1 LLIAGLNLVASLRYF
16 RLLRRATCFFALAAA
31 QGTALR
37 VTESAARALTL
48 RMVRTRSQRAAM
60 LLRLPTDVLFKI
72 ASHVVAPDLVVAAG
86 KSLEART
93 ALRKGTDAAE
103 RSRFGG
109 IGLTIK
115 EAEHRLRGPY
125 MLNEDLEASDLET
138 RRAAGFALLK
148 AIRVTYRDDELAIA
162 LIAYGA
168 DVNATSPRFGYT
180 LLHMAYKA
188 SFTLRLARILIAA
201 GADLDARCGAPNGA
215 GLSPL
220 AWCIE
225 CGEGTERSYALASFF
240 IEQGCDV
247 VQADA
252 DFAHQTEHASLL
264 AALEGQPTTPAKT
277 RLMESISLSL
287 ETAEPARRQA
297 AVDAARRLPTQFG
310 PTATAAHGL
319 M

>member
-1 LLIAGLNLVASLRYF
+1 MRKH
-16 RLLRRATCFFALAAA
+16 
-31 QGTALR
+31 
-37 VTESAARALTL
+37 
-48 RMVRTRSQRAAM
+48 SQRAHAAM
-60 LLRLPTDVLFKI
+60 LLRLPSDMLLKI
-72 ASHVVAPDLVVAAG
+72 ASHVVAPGLVVAAG
-86 KSLEART
+86 KNLEART

-115 EAEHRLRGPY
+115 EAEHRLCGTY

-148 AIRVTYRDDELAIA
+148 AIRVTYPDDELAIA

-247 VQADA
+247 VQAD
-252 DFAHQTEHASLL
+252 FAHQTEHASLL

-310 PTATAAHGL
+310 PTVTTAPL

>member
-1 LLIAGLNLVASLRYF
+1 
-16 RLLRRATCFFALAAA
+16 
-31 QGTALR
+31 
-37 VTESAARALTL
+37 
-48 RMVRTRSQRAAM
+48 M

-86 KSLEART
+86 KNLEART

-109 IGLTIK
+109 AIGFTVR
-115 EAEHRLRGPY
+115 EAEHRLRTQYTGV
-125 MLNEDLEASDLET
+125 LENNDLVS
-138 RRAAGFALLK
+138 RHAAGLALVMK
-148 AIRVTYRDDELAIA
+148 TTWDNDESFGIHEELAKT

-168 DVNATSPRFGYT
+168 DVNVKENSGRDVGYI
-180 LLHMAYKA
+180 LLHVAYHA
-188 SFTLRLARILIAA
+188 DDPVAFARILLAA
-201 GADLDARCGAPNGA
+201 GANIDARATPPNAA

-220 AWCIE
+220 AWSID
-225 CGEGTERSYALASFF
+225 CGRGTERSYALASLL

-310 PTATAAHGL
+310 PTVTTAPL

>member
-1 LLIAGLNLVASLRYF
+1 
-16 RLLRRATCFFALAAA
+16 
-31 QGTALR
+31 
-37 VTESAARALTL
+37 
-48 RMVRTRSQRAAM
+48 MVRTRSQRAAN

-72 ASHVVAPDLVVAAG
+72 ASHVVAPGLVVAAS
-86 KSLEART
+86 KNLEART

-115 EAEHRLRGPY
+115 EAEHDLRGPY
-125 MLNEDLEASDLET
+125 MLNGPANYLEASDLET
-138 RRAAGFALLK
+138 RRAAGLALLK
-148 AIRVTYRDDELAIA
+148 AIPYPDDELAIA

-168 DVNATSPRFGYT
+168 DVNATHRGIGHT
-180 LLHMAYKA
+180 LLHMAHEA
-188 SFTLRLARILIAA
+188 RNPTRLACILIAA
-201 GADLDARCGAPNGA
+201 GADLDARCRAPNAA

-220 AWCIE
+220 SWSIE
-225 CGEGTERSYALASFF
+225 CGEGTERSYALASFL

-252 DFAHQTEHASLL
+252 DFAYQNEHASLI
-264 AALEGQPTTPAKT
+264 AALEDHPTTPAKT

-297 AVDAARRLPTQFG
+297 ATDAARRLPTQSG
-310 PTATAAHGL
+310 PNAVEAHSGFDSDAHSDY
-319 M
+319 

>member
-1 LLIAGLNLVASLRYF
+1 
-16 RLLRRATCFFALAAA
+16 
-31 QGTALR
+31 
-37 VTESAARALTL
+37 
-48 RMVRTRSQRAAM
+48 M

-86 KSLEART
+86 KNLEART
-93 ALRKGTDAAE
+93 ALRKGTDE

-115 EAEHRLRGPY
+115 EAEHRLCGTY

-148 AIRVTYRDDELAIA
+148 AIRVTYPDDELAIA

-188 SFTLRLARILIAA
+188 SFTLRRARILIAA

-225 CGEGTERSYALASFF
+225 CGEGTERSYALASFL

-264 AALEGQPTTPAKT
+264 AALDDLPTTPAKT

-297 AVDAARRLPTQFG
+297 AVDAARILPTQFG
-310 PTATAAHGL
+310 PNAVNALGIGDPDSSGSESD
-319 M
+319 

>member
-1 LLIAGLNLVASLRYF
+1 
-16 RLLRRATCFFALAAA
+16 
-31 QGTALR
+31 
-37 VTESAARALTL
+37 
-48 RMVRTRSQRAAM
+48 MVRTRSQRAAM

-72 ASHVVAPDLVVAAG
+72 ASHVVAPGLVVAAG
-86 KSLEART
+86 KNLEART

-109 IGLTIK
+109 IDLTIK
-115 EAEHRLRGPY
+115 EAEHRLRG
-125 MLNEDLEASDLET
+125 LEASDLET

-148 AIRVTYRDDELAIA
+148 AIRVPYPDDELAIA

-310 PTATAAHGL
+310 PTATAAPL

>member
-1 LLIAGLNLVASLRYF
+1 
-16 RLLRRATCFFALAAA
+16 
-31 QGTALR
+31 
-37 VTESAARALTL
+37 
-48 RMVRTRSQRAAM
+48 MVRTRSQRAAM

-72 ASHVVAPDLVVAAG
+72 ASHVVAPGLIVAAG
-86 KSLEART
+86 KNLEART

-109 IGLTIK
+109 IDLTIK
-115 EAEHRLRGPY
+115 EAEHRLRGPSL
-125 MLNEDLEASDLET
+125 LNEDMEASDLET

-220 AWCIE
+220 SWCIE
-225 CGEGTERSYALASFF
+225 CGRGAEPSYALASFL
-240 IEQGCDV
+240 IERGCDV

-287 ETAEPARRQA
+287 ETAEPARHQA

>member
-1 LLIAGLNLVASLRYF
+1 
-16 RLLRRATCFFALAAA
+16 
-31 QGTALR
+31 
-37 VTESAARALTL
+37 
-48 RMVRTRSQRAAM
+48 M

-138 RRAAGFALLK
+138 RRAAGVALLK
-148 AIRVTYRDDELAIA
+148 AIPDDELAIA

-168 DVNATSPRFGYT
+168 EVNATATMIEYT
-180 LLHMAYKA
+180 ILHMVYKA
-188 SFTLRLARILIAA
+188 RDPPRLARILIAA
-201 GADLDARCGAPNGA
+201 GADLDARCRAPNGA

-225 CGEGTERSYALASFF
+225 CGEGTERSYALASLL

-310 PTATAAHGL
+310 PTVTTAPL

>member
-1 LLIAGLNLVASLRYF
+1 
-16 RLLRRATCFFALAAA
+16 
-31 QGTALR
+31 
-37 VTESAARALTL
+37 
-48 RMVRTRSQRAAM
+48 MVRTHSQRAHAAM
-60 LLRLPTDVLFKI
+60 LLRLPSDMLLKI
-72 ASHVVAPDLVVAAG
+72 ASHVVSPDLVVAAG
-86 KSLEART
+86 KNLEART

-109 IGLTIK
+109 IDLTIK
-115 EAEHRLRGPY
+115 EAEHRLRGPSL
-125 MLNEDLEASDLET
+125 LNEDLEASDLET

-148 AIRVTYRDDELAIA
+148 AIRVTYPDDELAIA

-201 GADLDARCGAPNGA
+201 GADLDARCRAPNSA

-220 AWCIE
+220 TWSID
-225 CGEGTERSYALASFF
+225 CGSGTERSYALASFL
-240 IEQGCDV
+240 IEQGCDI

-252 DFAHQTEHASLL
+252 DFAHQSEHESLL
-264 AALEGQPTTPAKT
+264 AALDDHPTTPAKT

-297 AVDAARRLPTQFG
+297 AADAARSLPTQFG
-310 PTATAAHGL
+310 PDAVGMHSGFDSDAYSDY
-319 M
+319 

>member
-1 LLIAGLNLVASLRYF
+1 
-16 RLLRRATCFFALAAA
+16 
-31 QGTALR
+31 
-37 VTESAARALTL
+37 
-48 RMVRTRSQRAAM
+48 MVRTHSQRAHAAM
-60 LLRLPTDVLFKI
+60 LLRLPSDMLLKI
-72 ASHVVAPDLVVAAG
+72 ASHVVSPDLVVAAG
-86 KSLEART
+86 KNLEART

-109 IGLTIK
+109 TIGLTVR

-148 AIRVTYRDDELAIA
+148 AIRVTYPDDELAIA

-297 AVDAARRLPTQFG
+297 AVDAARRLPTQF
-310 PTATAAHGL
+310 
-319 M
+319 

>member
-1 LLIAGLNLVASLRYF
+1 
-16 RLLRRATCFFALAAA
+16 
-31 QGTALR
+31 
-37 VTESAARALTL
+37 
-48 RMVRTRSQRAAM
+48 MVRKQGAHAAM
-60 LLRLPTDVLFKI
+60 LLRLPSDMLLKI
-72 ASHVVAPDLVVAAG
+72 ASHVVAPGLVVAAG
-86 KSLEART
+86 KNLEART

-109 IGLTIK
+109 IGLTVR
-115 EAEHRLRGPY
+115 EAEHRLRAEY
-125 MLNEDLEASDLET
+125 MSVLHDNDLVS
-138 RRAAGFALLK
+138 RNAAGLALIMK
-148 AIRVTYRDDELAIA
+148 TSDHDGIHEGLAKA

-168 DVNATSPRFGYT
+168 DVNVKENSSRDVGYI
-180 LLHMAYKA
+180 LLHVAYLA
-188 SFTLRLARILIAA
+188 DDPVAFARILLAA
-201 GADLDARCGAPNGA
+201 GANIDALATPPNGA

-220 AWCIE
+220 AWAID
-225 CGEGTERSYALASFF
+225 CGKGAEQSYALASLL

-297 AVDAARRLPTQFG
+297 AVDAAQRLPTQFG

>member
-1 LLIAGLNLVASLRYF
+1 
-16 RLLRRATCFFALAAA
+16 
-31 QGTALR
+31 
-37 VTESAARALTL
+37 
-48 RMVRTRSQRAAM
+48 MVRTRSQRAAM
-60 LLRLPTDVLFKI
+60 ILRLPTDVLFKI

-86 KSLEART
+86 KNLEART

-125 MLNEDLEASDLET
+125 MRNGPPPWPANTLEASDLET

-148 AIRVTYRDDELAIA
+148 AIRVTYPDDELAIA

-188 SFTLRLARILIAA
+188 SFTLRRARILIAA

-225 CGEGTERSYALASFF
+225 CGEGTERSYALASFL

-264 AALEGQPTTPAKT
+264 AALDDLPTTPAKT